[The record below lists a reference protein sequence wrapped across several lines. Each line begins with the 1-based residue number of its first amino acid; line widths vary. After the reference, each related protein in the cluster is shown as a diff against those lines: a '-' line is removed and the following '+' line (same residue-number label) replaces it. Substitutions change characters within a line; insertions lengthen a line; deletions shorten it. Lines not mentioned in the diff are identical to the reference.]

1 MNLRIAEFCRLGRH
15 GDVFG
20 KRERASWA
28 TAMTGNQAGPTITK
42 IRLRDDTQPLDF
54 RVPLPATEEAIK
66 NSYITFS
73 GGRRLVTRIR
83 RLTAAIRTEPQVMKH
98 VRPRPFGQARAGDG
112 RRGCSSCRRRDS
124 TVWQRPRARTRIRLK
139 HHFKTAWRFRN

>member
-66 NSYITFS
+66 NSYTSPPQLEWPMVAFS
-73 GGRRLVTRIR
+73 SDCPLHV
-83 RLTAAIRTEPQVMKH
+83 EP
-98 VRPRPFGQARAGDG
+98 
-112 RRGCSSCRRRDS
+112 
-124 TVWQRPRARTRIRLK
+124 PRA
-139 HHFKTAWRFRN
+139 